1 MHTERR
7 ARVGRVFARA
17 WGWTSVTDALALSRR
32 STDID
37 PPLYP
42 DQPAMLREVGRE
54 LQLVPCRHEPFPATA
69 CSESSLGVPPI
80 AGADGVD
87 VDAVVALIL
96 DDHGASSEITTAV
109 STAGGR
115 PVDRAAR
122 VSLEPVGYGRRD
134 VEQDQ
139 GSREELRAA
148 HRGFL

>member
-1 MHTERR
+1 VSFSSYRVDMSLFLRQR
-7 ARVGRVFARA
+7 AAN
-17 WGWTSVTDALALSRR
+17 
-32 STDID
+32 
-37 PPLYP
+37 P
-42 DQPAMLREVGRE
+42 
-54 LQLVPCRHEPFPATA
+54 H
-69 CSESSLGVPPI
+69 LGVPPI

-115 PVDRAAR
+115 PVDRAAC

-148 HRGFL
+148 HGGFL